1 MSLTKIGS
9 IGINTGIQFAGVTT
23 ISTLNSSSNVLSV
36 GGTVNF
42 VSDVSIGG
50 TVSIAGTLTYEDVT
64 NVDAVGLITARNG
77 IVVGSGI
84 TLSKDGDIFATGVTT
99 LGGEVQ
105 IPDYIH
111 HVGDNNCK
119 FGFESGDTF
128 AVETAGSERVRV
140 TSDGKFLI
148 GTSTPQGNANADD
161 LVVSTSGHSG
171 ITIRSGT
178 SSNGNI
184 FFADG
189 TSGGDEYRG
198 VIDYNHSN
206 NHMSFSTNAS
216 ERARVTSDGN
226 LGIGTITPSGLLH
239 THTASGTNRNYIE
252 ASAGN
257 SFLRIKSGSTSNNS
271 GVEFFSGSS
280 NIANVTGLGA
290 GGLQFE
296 VAGSTRVTMSSD
308 GMTLQNMGAGGGL
321 AINALGATSEYGL
334 MTANANRPSENDLL
348 LGVGASWNG
357 DSVAQIDFRAGAD
370 TTNKDDGKIMFYT
383 QTSSGGGLVERMRI
397 DQNGKVI
404 VATGQLHS
412 TRVLAKFGIDCQ
424 GLDIYDGVGT
434 VENYGLAFY
443 NDPDTNKA
451 NGIGFFND
459 DGQSCG
465 GYIVHQDRGGSNVGD
480 IIMATSSSANTPVER
495 LRIRNGGDVSTTGD
509 TGFTRTTAGIT
520 ARSGDSFSVCRSAG
534 TPLEIC
540 RTSNTGAFVNFFSG
554 STAVASISYNGSTMT
569 YGGTSDYRLKEN
581 VIEMTGGIDAVKK
594 LKPIKFNFIT
604 TPEKTVEG
612 FIAHEVQEVIPQAV
626 TGEKDCEVDE
636 EGKGYQ
642 QLDPAQ
648 LVPTLTKAL
657 QEAVTKIE
665 VLETRLNNA
674 GIAT

>member
-128 AVETAGSERVRV
+128 AVETGGSERVRV

>member
-1 MSLTKIGS
+1 MALTKVTGQVIK
-9 IGINTGIQFAGVTT
+9 NTTDVTVGVLTVT
-23 ISTLNSSSNVLSV
+23 NTLAV
-36 GGTVNF
+36 
-42 VSDVSIGG
+42 GG
-50 TVSIAGTLTYEDVT
+50 TVSIGGTLTYEDVT

-128 AVETAGSERVRV
+128 AVETGGSERVRV